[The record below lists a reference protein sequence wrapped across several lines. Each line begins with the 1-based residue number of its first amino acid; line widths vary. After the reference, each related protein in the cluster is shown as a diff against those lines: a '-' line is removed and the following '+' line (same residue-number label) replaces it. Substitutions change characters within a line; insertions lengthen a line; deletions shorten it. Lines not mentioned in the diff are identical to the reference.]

1 MDSEKQKTPTEQLEN
16 LLIENIVVLRDQM
29 LRSCKGRPPM
39 NYWEQITN
47 AIRSSAR
54 QSAEAAEWI
63 TSCQKRLRVTSPSSS
78 DCSVIRGLVSLCDE
92 HGFHLEMMEFVERE
106 AGFLIASAREIVDMR
121 KEARAAGFSREELE
135 KAAIDN
141 GLMEEVAP

>member
-1 MDSEKQKTPTEQLEN
+1 MSEESKPKTPIEQLES

-29 LRSCKGRPPM
+29 LRLHKGQPPM

-47 AIRSSAR
+47 ALRSSAR

-63 TSCQKRLRVTSPSSS
+63 TACQKRLRIMSPSSS
-78 DCSVIRGLVSLCDE
+78 DCSVIRSLVSLCDE

-106 AGFLIASAREIVDMR
+106 VGFLVASAREICDLR
-121 KEARAAGFSREELE
+121 KAERSAGFSREELE
-135 KAAIDN
+135 QAAIDN
-141 GLMEEVAP
+141 GLMEDAV